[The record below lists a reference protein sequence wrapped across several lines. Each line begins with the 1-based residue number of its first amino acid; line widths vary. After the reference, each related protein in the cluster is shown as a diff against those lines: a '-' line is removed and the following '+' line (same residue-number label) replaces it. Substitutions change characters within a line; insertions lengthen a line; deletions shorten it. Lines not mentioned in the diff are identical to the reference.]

1 MKTLLTLTAV
11 LEAAAG
17 LVLLVSPSLLTSLL
31 LGASLDTVGGLF
43 VARLAGAALLALGL
57 TCWLA
62 RNDAQSSAARGVVA
76 GMLFYNAA
84 AVALVAY
91 AGIGLQL
98 FGVGLWPAAGLH
110 LALAAWCIAC
120 LAGQGVKSHNDPAEQ
135 TTKP

>member
-1 MKTLLTLTAV
+1 MRTLLSITAV

-17 LVLLVSPSLLTSLL
+17 LALVVLPALFIALL
-31 LGASLDTVGGLF
+31 LGASLDTASGLF
-43 VARLAGAALLALGL
+43 VARLAGAAVLALGL

-62 RNDAQSSAARGVVA
+62 RNDTDSRAARSIVA

-91 AGIGLQL
+91 AAIGLQL
-98 FGVGLWPAAGLH
+98 SGVGLWPAAGLH

-120 LAGQGVKSHNDPAEQ
+120 LRNKPGVS
-135 TTKP
+135 

>member
-1 MKTLLTLTAV
+1 MKTLLSITAA

-17 LVLLVSPSLLTSLL
+17 LALWVSPSLLISL
-31 LGASLDTVGGLF
+31 LGASLDTPSGLF
-43 VARLAGAALLALGL
+43 VARLAGAAVLALGL

-62 RNDAQSSAARGVVA
+62 RNDTDSRAARSIVA

-84 AVALVAY
+84 AVALLAY

-98 FGVGLWPAAGLH
+98 SGVGLWPAGGLH

-120 LAGQGVKSHNDPAEQ
+120 LRNKPGVRWSGAERRM
-135 TTKP
+135 K